1 MGFRL
6 EVYSDNYVGLIVDFN
21 NSYASNVFCDT
32 NDVEEAMKYFD
43 LYKEEMTGRLKRHDP
58 NERALE
64 QLAVSPEEVG
74 ALQNQLE
81 MITESLSDEM
91 ALQCVLLFPEWN
103 AEKSYEVGNRVRY
116 EGGFFRCLQAH
127 DAQADWMPHVATSL
141 WASLLIDPTDP
152 EPQDWVQPD
161 STNGYMQGDKV
172 VHNGLTYESQVDNN
186 VWEPGAAGTES
197 LWIEI

>member
-127 DAQADWMPHVATSL
+127 DAQADWMPNVAPSL
-141 WASLLIDPTDP
+141 WANLLIDPTDP